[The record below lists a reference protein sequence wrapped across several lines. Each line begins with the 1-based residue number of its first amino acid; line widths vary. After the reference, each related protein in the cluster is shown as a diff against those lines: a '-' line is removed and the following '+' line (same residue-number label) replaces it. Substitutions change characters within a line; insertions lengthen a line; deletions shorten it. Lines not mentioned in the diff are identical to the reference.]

1 MVTTPF
7 ASVEG
12 ETDSG
17 NIRSVGK
24 CSLSGEDRE
33 REKEKEKADERVGK
47 LKAGVVALGDRDGD
61 EGGKEKDGEIETM
74 TKDEERNI
82 ARESAS
88 EQEGSETGG

>member
-1 MVTTPF
+1 M
-7 ASVEG
+7 
-12 ETDSG
+12 
-17 NIRSVGK
+17 
-24 CSLSGEDRE
+24 
-33 REKEKEKADERVGK
+33 
-47 LKAGVVALGDRDGD
+47 VALGDRDGD